1 MLKNVFWFLFSRMAI
16 WHSTVMKAKSHLLK
30 PWLGTSQW
38 GGTLWVYQ
46 TKGNAVISFQSAVC
60 YCHKHHQ
67 QGIIGVNN
75 LPWITVPLW
84 FFPMYWLIK
93 KNKPKTDLAW
103 WNWFKMLSSLFLFFF
118 LLWLK
123 DWDARGP
130 PETATR
136 FPAGSNA
143 PAPVSSTHAY
153 IGANAHSHANAEPTA
168 NAAPGVQGFV
178 ISLWHRFPLKSS
190 DNVQGLA
197 MPRSMRAKM
206 NFLALLI
213 FFCMF
218 VLQEQSLL
226 QPPTLQLLNGM
237 GPLGRR
243 ASDGGAN
250 IQLHAQLLKRP
261 RGPSPLVTSPVSSLT
276 IDDY

>member
-1 MLKNVFWFLFSRMAI
+1 
-16 WHSTVMKAKSHLLK
+16 
-30 PWLGTSQW
+30 
-38 GGTLWVYQ
+38 
-46 TKGNAVISFQSAVC
+46 
-60 YCHKHHQ
+60 
-67 QGIIGVNN
+67 
-75 LPWITVPLW
+75 
-84 FFPMYWLIK
+84 
-93 KNKPKTDLAW
+93 
-103 WNWFKMLSSLFLFFF
+103 
-118 LLWLK
+118 
-123 DWDARGP
+123 
-130 PETATR
+130 
-136 FPAGSNA
+136 
-143 PAPVSSTHAY
+143 
-153 IGANAHSHANAEPTA
+153 
-168 NAAPGVQGFV
+168 
-178 ISLWHRFPLKSS
+178 
-190 DNVQGLA
+190 
-197 MPRSMRAKM
+197 M